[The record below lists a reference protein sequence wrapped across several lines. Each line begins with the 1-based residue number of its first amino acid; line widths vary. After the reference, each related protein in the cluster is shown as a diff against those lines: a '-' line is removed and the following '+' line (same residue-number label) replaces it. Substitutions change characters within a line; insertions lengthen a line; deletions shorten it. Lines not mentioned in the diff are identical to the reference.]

1 MLNWAINGNHS
12 FTLNAGYEE
21 RAPLAYNSFI
31 APRIKNDFVRDLKT
45 ERIIGGD
52 LTYNFN
58 TPWVMGR
65 LTGYY
70 TRFQNQVEM
79 DAFYNDSEARFTY
92 LSMNGIEKEHW
103 GIEAAATFKLIGKV
117 S

>member
-1 MLNWAINGNHS
+1 MPDMKNVHRYL
-12 FTLNAGYEE
+12 
-21 RAPLAYNSFI
+21 YNSFI

-79 DAFYNDSEARFTY
+79 DAFIMIAKHVS
-92 LSMNGIEKEHW
+92 
-103 GIEAAATFKLIGKV
+103 LIFL
-117 S
+117 